1 MKRYIASVLI
11 PCLLMQFAGCYTM
24 QLSQKEE
31 LANTKEFPSIIVMK
45 YDKQNYL
52 FESSKYVIQNDSIIG
67 NSWLLLENNAK
78 VSQDTRKISLGEI
91 SSVKI
96 SKFDT
101 IGTATY
107 VIVCVGL
114 AVLIGYGIKSL
125 MENTTENIARKVG
138 EGLGNFFK

>member
-1 MKRYIASVLI
+1 
-11 PCLLMQFAGCYTM
+11 M

-31 LANTKEFPSIIVMK
+31 LANTKDFPAAIVMK

-52 FESSKYVIQNDSIIG
+52 FESNKYVIKNDSIIG

-78 VSQDTRKISLGEI
+78 VSQDTRQISFREI
-91 SSVKI
+91 DSVKI

-101 IGTATY
+101 IATGGY
-107 VIVCVGL
+107 VIVCIGL

-125 MENTTENIARKVG
+125 MENTTENVARSVG
-138 EGLGNFFK
+138 EGLANSIK